1 MLLMMVLLMMMMALT
16 IPGSIHLPTLPIQA
30 QLWPTLANWYTLYLG
45 SIYSLLL
52 FGEFSQLIHIV
63 SGIRNFFAFPANS
76 WIFIFQIN
84 AHWIL
89 DPYPIRVDIWRD
101 RCDRR
106 SRKNL
111 VRCVIFL
118 ENNGNNK
125 TLFFTKNQGYDS
137 CSKHN
142 WCKQWIHVVI
152 FYAIF
157 SCPINGLE
165 FM

>member
-1 MLLMMVLLMMMMALT
+1 MLIKMLLIMLLMMVLLMMMMAIA

-45 SIYSLLL
+45 SIYSLL

-63 SGIRNFFAFPANS
+63 SRIHNFFAFPVNS

-89 DPYPIRVDIWRD
+89 DPYFPFLPIRVDIWRN
-101 RCDRR
+101 RCDRP

-111 VRCVIFL
+111 VRCVNFS
-118 ENNGNNK
+118 ENNCLLPLQK
-125 TLFFTKNQGYDS
+125 ISYDS
-137 CSKHN
+137 C
-142 WCKQWIHVVI
+142 
-152 FYAIF
+152 
-157 SCPINGLE
+157 
-165 FM
+165 